1 MKNEWRDIL
10 RLDDIGSRRPANRV
24 RAKFVA
30 ALTCIALLAGCSSL
44 PGVLPSESLNGGFEL
59 KGRAAI
65 RYGDEAATVTV
76 QWRHQAASDDM
87 LITNA
92 IGQGVARIS
101 RAGGEVTLETA
112 DARRFQAADAESLTA
127 NVLGWRLPLSGLP
140 DWLRAR
146 ARPGLEAQTTLDAEG
161 RLSRVLQDE
170 WQIDYQEYR
179 DGRPV
184 RMQIARP
191 NLEIRLFVD
200 SWIEAPK

>member
-1 MKNEWRDIL
+1 MKKEWRGTPRPGDVGLKRAGL
-10 RLDDIGSRRPANRV
+10 RM
-24 RAKFVA
+24 RAKLSA
-30 ALTCIALLAGCSSL
+30 ALACMVLLAGCSSL
-44 PGVLPSESLNGGFEL
+44 PGLLPGESLNEGFEL

-92 IGQGVARIS
+92 IGQGVARIT
-101 RAGGEVTLETA
+101 RADGEVMLETA
-112 DARRFQAADAESLTA
+112 DARRFRAADAESLTA

-146 ARPGLEAQTTLDAEG
+146 AQPGLEAQTTLDAEG
-161 RLSRVLQDE
+161 RLMRLLQDA

-184 RMQIARP
+184 RMQLARP

-200 SWIEAPK
+200 SWSEAPK